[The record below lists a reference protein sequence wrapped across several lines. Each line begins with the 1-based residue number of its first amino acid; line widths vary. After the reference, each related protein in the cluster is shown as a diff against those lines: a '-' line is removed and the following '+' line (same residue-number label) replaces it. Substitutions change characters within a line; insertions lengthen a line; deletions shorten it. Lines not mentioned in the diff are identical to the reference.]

1 MKNTTVLITVLS
13 LLLAFGLHAQSQQGK
28 IMYVA
33 VKEAAV
39 KASSGAFAE
48 DAGVFSFGDSVQ
60 VIQEKGKWV
69 EVQAHN
75 NTRTPN
81 LKGWVAAGSLSSRRV
96 VAGNRSASTGE
107 LALAG
112 KGFSPEVER
121 AYSRGEKLD
130 YRDIDAMEAVNI
142 PGKELLRFLTEGHL
156 SLGD

>member
-1 MKNTTVLITVLS
+1 MKNTAVLIAV
-13 LLLAFGLHAQSQQGK
+13 LLLLGGFGLYAQSQQGK
-28 IMYVA
+28 TMYVA

-39 KASSGAFAE
+39 KVSSGAFAE
-48 DAGVFSFGDSVQ
+48 DAGVFSFGDSVL

-96 VAGNRSASTGE
+96 AAGNRSSSAGE

-121 AYSRGEKLD
+121 AYSQGDKFD

-142 PGKELLRFLTEGHL
+142 PGKELLRFLTEGRL